1 MILNQK
7 PAVETAAKV
16 GALGPRKPVAIPRDA
31 VWITAAQV
39 CSRYGGR
46 SFMWLNRKI
55 QNDPTFPRPSYDGR
69 IRLFRLSEFDDYD
82 RSMID
87 AQLKRSA

>member
-7 PAVETAAKV
+7 PDDTTMTKV

-46 SFMWLNRKI
+46 SFMWLSRKL
-55 QNDPTFPRPSYDGR
+55 QNDPSFPRPSYDGR
-69 IRLFRLSEFDDYD
+69 IRLFRLSEFDQYD
-82 RSMID
+82 QSMIA
-87 AQLKRSA
+87 AQLKRAG